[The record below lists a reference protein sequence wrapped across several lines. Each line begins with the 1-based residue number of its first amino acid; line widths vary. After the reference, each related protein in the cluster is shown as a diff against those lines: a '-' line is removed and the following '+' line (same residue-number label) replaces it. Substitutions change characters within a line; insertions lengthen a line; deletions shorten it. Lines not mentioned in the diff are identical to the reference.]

1 MNRTALTAWLIL
13 FGVILNF
20 DKTLMSLVVQV
31 LQKDL
36 GWSASDAGDL
46 LSVIYVSF
54 CLATVPSGW
63 IIDRYH
69 YRGYVRC
76 SLAIICLGSLLFFA
90 ASQSTTL
97 LAMPIVFLA
106 IRFLTGLGYPGYT
119 TGVPKIIQENYEHSV
134 KGTVQG
140 FVLST
145 FGIGAIISFT
155 VGIHFIAQWQY
166 LYLVLAAGFAFL
178 WLTSAALPRAQV
190 TTDTKAKPKIDF
202 FAAWRDR
209 NTLILALLMI
219 VIDMVCM
226 AIMNWLPT
234 LLNQKFGL
242 QTNDMTSVLLGYA
255 VVLTV
260 DVSTVAILRK
270 KFFMGKEGIFI
281 ALCSVFSAALLFWFE
296 TSDSLIVATVT
307 MYGANLLLTWSF
319 GLIWVM
325 PFDFVKPAM
334 MASSFAVINIGSF
347 IGGIAQGTLIG
358 RIVDWSGSFTAAILF
373 MAAALL
379 IAAILPQMLRKVSES
394 APANNG

>member
-1 MNRTALTAWLIL
+1 MNRTALTAWLLL

-190 TTDTKAKPKIDF
+190 TTDIKAKPKIDF

-260 DVSTVAILRK
+260 GVSTVAILRK